1 MVALGSAALLFSG
14 AIDWRMG
21 SVFFA
26 LFALSLLLERRAW
39 QVSEKVGLIL
49 ILLALPLFYLDWQ
62 RQWTVQVA
70 DERLAG
76 VAALSHLLL
85 FLSAIKLLQKK
96 QDRDWVFLCL
106 ISFFEVLLTAGLT
119 TNPGFLAILASYVL
133 ATLMTVVCFEIRRAG
148 RNVHVSETTFL
159 LRKRKGE
166 PLRGGLSEWRLLVV
180 VSVLAVLIFGLALPI
195 FFLIPR
201 IGSGAFAHA
210 GEGVT
215 GFVGFSDGI
224 RLGEIGRL
232 QQSDRI
238 VMRVRVEGGDRMAR
252 LRWRG
257 VALDWFD
264 GRGWMRSSP
273 RARLVPKGDHDLFQL
288 GTIDSLHRLTT
299 QTVFLEPIDTPALFV
314 APRVVAVQGAL
325 PFVRLDADG
334 NLSTLPHPFERITY
348 RVYSDIEEEEPRSF
362 GMERLGEI
370 RLSVADAR
378 YLQLPPGID
387 PRIAQLAQDV
397 IQRAQARTL
406 YEAARAIEAHLQ
418 TSYGYSLEMK
428 ASGVD
433 PLADFL
439 FRVREG
445 HCEYFSSA
453 MAIML
458 RTQGI
463 AARVVN
469 GFKMGEYNDAAGVY
483 VVRQRDAHS
492 WVEVYSP
499 AAGRWLS
506 FDPTPFVPFQDGPPT
521 SGLAARLRKYAEAL
535 ELFWL
540 QYVVSY
546 DRQEQ
551 RQLAR
556 AISDGLR
563 AQRASLMSWGDETL
577 QRARREWQAGGET
590 VKRAALVLAAIC
602 ALAFVLR
609 RMRRRWIPF
618 WTRRKTA
625 RRAETV
631 AFYARMA
638 EILAQRGWHRAPDQT
653 PAEFAAATGL
663 DEVTRITDA
672 YHRVRFGAQ
681 PLTTAEAAQIEVW
694 LQRLEEELAQGR
706 SA

>member
-334 NLSTLPHPFERITY
+334 TFRRCRILSNESRTASIPTSRKKSREA
-348 RVYSDIEEEEPRSF
+348 SGWKGS
-362 GMERLGEI
+362 
-370 RLSVADAR
+370 AR
-378 YLQLPPGID
+378 YASPWPTRVTYSFRPESI
-387 PRIAQLAQDV
+387 
-397 IQRAQARTL
+397 RA
-406 YEAARAIEAHLQ
+406 
-418 TSYGYSLEMK
+418 S
-428 ASGVD
+428 
-433 PLADFL
+433 
-439 FRVREG
+439 
-445 HCEYFSSA
+445 
-453 MAIML
+453 
-458 RTQGI
+458 
-463 AARVVN
+463 
-469 GFKMGEYNDAAGVY
+469 
-483 VVRQRDAHS
+483 HS
-492 WVEVYSP
+492 W
-499 AAGRWLS
+499 
-506 FDPTPFVPFQDGPPT
+506 
-521 SGLAARLRKYAEAL
+521 
-535 ELFWL
+535 
-540 QYVVSY
+540 
-546 DRQEQ
+546 
-551 RQLAR
+551 
-556 AISDGLR
+556 
-563 AQRASLMSWGDETL
+563 
-577 QRARREWQAGGET
+577 
-590 VKRAALVLAAIC
+590 
-602 ALAFVLR
+602 
-609 RMRRRWIPF
+609 
-618 WTRRKTA
+618 RKT
-625 RRAETV
+625 
-631 AFYARMA
+631 
-638 EILAQRGWHRAPDQT
+638 
-653 PAEFAAATGL
+653 
-663 DEVTRITDA
+663 
-672 YHRVRFGAQ
+672 
-681 PLTTAEAAQIEVW
+681 
-694 LQRLEEELAQGR
+694 
-706 SA
+706 